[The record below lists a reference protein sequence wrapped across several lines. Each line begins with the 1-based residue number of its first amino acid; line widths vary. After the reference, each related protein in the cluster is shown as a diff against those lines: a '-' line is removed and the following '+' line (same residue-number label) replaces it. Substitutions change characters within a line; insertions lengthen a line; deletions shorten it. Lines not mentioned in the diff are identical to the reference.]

1 MLGVQDHT
9 RHSADESAEQT
20 EGGKEPQPRTGRK
33 ENKMH
38 PVEDYQLSIFAI
50 EQATHNI
57 APKDK
62 LINRRLSSWQLAK
75 NSRKSLVY
83 TMVSR

>member
-1 MLGVQDHT
+1 
-9 RHSADESAEQT
+9 
-20 EGGKEPQPRTGRK
+20 
-33 ENKMH
+33 MH
-38 PVEDYQLSIFAI
+38 PVEDYQLPTFTI
-50 EQATHNI
+50 EQATHSI